1 MTRSSS
7 RELVKCNP
15 EIEKYLRLLRKEQT
29 SRSQIF
35 TLEEMENEELNNQ
48 LPPHQV
54 EEQFD
59 EVAPRRDRILRDYA
73 RPNHF
78 EGESSAFHVGAHSS
92 SQLENCDVCQG
103 NHPNHEC
110 QVSTQNE
117 EQVNM
122 IGYRNNYSFGSP
134 MAQKHPGFQWSNPN
148 GAENPQRF
156 FNQKQQVQGPP
167 SFQNQNRGQQNFQ
180 QYQQQPQ
187 RAHQQILEDLMYKFI
202 KATDDKV
209 ESQHSAIKNLEIQVS
224 QLATLMSGQIQGALP
239 SNTEKNSKEH
249 LKAISLR
256 SGKSLDDPYGN
267 REGKPQ
273 EVEKVNEGENKIES
287 NFPKEQKNKGKN
299 VQENELI
306 TNPHSIP
313 LPFPQKMKREKLDK
327 QFTKFLDI
335 LKQLYINIPF
345 TDALTQMP
353 SYAKFLKEILSSK
366 RKLEEVSVVKLTE
379 KCSVILQNKLPQK
392 LGDPRGFT
400 IPCTV
405 GGTHFEKA
413 LCDSGSSIN
422 LMPFSIFRKLEL
434 GEMKDTG

>member
-7 RELVKCNP
+7 RELFKYDP
-15 EIEKYLRLLRKEQT
+15 EIEKSLRLLRKEQT

-35 TLEEMENEELNNQ
+35 TIEEMENEELNNQ
-48 LPPHQV
+48 LPPHQG

-59 EVAPRRDRILRDYA
+59 EVAPRCDRILRNYA
-73 RPNHF
+73 RPDHF
-78 EGESSAFHVGAHSS
+78 EGESSVGAHQS

-110 QVSTQNE
+110 QASTQNE

-134 MAQKHPGFQWSNPN
+134 MAQKHPRFQWSNPS

-156 FNQKQQVQGPP
+156 FNQKQQVRGPP
-167 SFQNQNRGQQNFQ
+167 GFQNQNREQQNFQ

-187 RAHQQILEDLMYKFI
+187 RAHQQSLEDLMYKFT
-202 KATDDKV
+202 KATDEKV
-209 ESQHSAIKNLEIQVS
+209 ESQHSAIKNLEIQMS
-224 QLATLMSGQIQGALP
+224 QLATLISGQIQGALP
-239 SNTEKNSKEH
+239 SNTEKNPKEH
-249 LKAISLR
+249 LKVISLR
-256 SGKSLDDPYGN
+256 SGKSLDDPYAD
-267 REGKPQ
+267 REGKTQ

-287 NFPKEQKNKGKN
+287 KFPQEQKDKRKN
-299 VQENELI
+299 VLKNELI
-306 TNPHSIP
+306 TNPHSVP
-313 LPFPQKMKREKLDK
+313 LPFPQKMKRQKLDK
-327 QFTKFLDI
+327 QFSKFLDI

-353 SYAKFLKEILSSK
+353 SYAKLLKEILSSK

-379 KCSVILQNKLPQK
+379 KYSAILQNKLPQK
-392 LGDPRGFT
+392 LGDPGSFT

-413 LCDSGSSIN
+413 LCDSGASIN

-434 GEMKDTG
+434 GEMKDT